1 MLFCLFLIRIK
12 TFDLIQMKSN
22 YVMRMLFGHSNRPDP
37 LTKLSYFC
45 QQNLELLVRKQR
57 KARQYGELKAGRY
70 SLQFRQES
78 VMDHETQKQKSI
90 NSDLASIVESL
101 KTDFPILETPVT
113 QILNTLRS
121 PAA

>member
-1 MLFCLFLIRIK
+1 
-12 TFDLIQMKSN
+12 
-22 YVMRMLFGHSNRPDP
+22 
-37 LTKLSYFC
+37 
-45 QQNLELLVRKQR
+45 
-57 KARQYGELKAGRY
+57 
-70 SLQFRQES
+70 
-78 VMDHETQKQKSI
+78 MDHETQKQKSI

>member
-1 MLFCLFLIRIK
+1 MWWECYLDIL
-12 TFDLIQMKSN
+12 TDLI
-22 YVMRMLFGHSNRPDP
+22 P